1 MIIKNLLR
9 IFKSYKLLIFNII
22 FFELIYIV
30 LGYKGNRITHTK
42 NSSMADNIP
51 CPYFFLYKITQKL
64 KIYKFKNFVDLGCGS
79 GRVIGFFNK
88 KFKSKF
94 FFGIEYDLNEY
105 KFAKKIF
112 KENKNI
118 LISNSN
124 FLGFK
129 HNKFKADCYFLNNP
143 FTSDN
148 TFKKFINS
156 LIKQIPNNKKVIF
169 VFVNFNFKV
178 IKSIKKIEL
187 VDKYEVTN
195 IKGYSIGLLN
205 N

>member
-1 MIIKNLLR
+1 MIIKNLIR

-51 CPYFFLYKITQKL
+51 CPYFFLHKITQKL
-64 KIYKFKNFVDLGCGS
+64 KNYKFKNFVDLGCGS

-94 FFGIEYDLNEY
+94 FFGVEYNFNEY

-118 LISNSN
+118 FISNAN
-124 FLGFK
+124 FLKFN

-187 VDKYEVTN
+187 VEKYEVTN